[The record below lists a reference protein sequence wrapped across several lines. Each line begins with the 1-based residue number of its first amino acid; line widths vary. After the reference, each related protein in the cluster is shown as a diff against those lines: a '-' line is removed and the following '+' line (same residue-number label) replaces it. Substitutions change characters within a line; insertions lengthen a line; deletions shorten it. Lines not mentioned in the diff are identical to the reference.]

1 MLLPSEVWINKPAP
15 SGEKTK
21 EGSQ

>member
-1 MLLPSEVWINKPAP
+1 MPLASEVWINKPVP